1 MNTMT
6 RQKKCDLQKRA
17 FCSLRT
23 VTLTSFPGS
32 FSYSRGHKEGKPGND
47 V

>member
-1 MNTMT
+1 MNTTT
-6 RQKKCDLQKRA
+6 RQKKYDLQKRA

-23 VTLTSFPGS
+23 VTLTSFPRSLSHSTGS
-32 FSYSRGHKEGKPGND
+32 KEGRPGND

>member
-6 RQKKCDLQKRA
+6 RPEKCDLKKRA

-23 VTLTSFPGS
+23 VPLTSFPGS
-32 FSYSRGHKEGKPGND
+32 FFHSTGRKEGKTGND